1 MFSPKQ
7 TKSSYIVNHSKK
19 NKPKKQQENI
29 NTSIDRNNTMCEDKN
44 ENGRIYNK
52 KFCNCCII
60 N

>member
-7 TKSSYIVNHSKK
+7 SKSSYIVDHSKINKTKIKHK
-19 NKPKKQQENI
+19 NKLEDKNI
-29 NTSIDRNNTMCEDKN
+29 KEDKN